1 MYFWLR
7 LGLDKVEKAAIVAR
21 PGDFYGPHFM
31 PSSLTS
37 TASQSSATLPLRTAL
52 LSPRSAEREQMHRLL
67 LAHPSIQIVAAV
79 GALDEV
85 DWSTIRLIICDLE
98 GDPERLLGRLCKRP
112 PNVDVILISADSQWA
127 AHAYE
132 ADAVDFLV
140 KPVEKAR
147 LSRTIR
153 RLLRLDWSTETKDA
167 EASAR
172 MFVPFDRG
180 RRLVSTD
187 EICAIQ
193 AIGNYT
199 QVRLAGGATEVV
211 MRSLRGWEESLA
223 TGAFLRIHRSTL
235 ANTRRIRRIEMATD
249 GDGALAE
256 LDGLND
262 MLAVSRRLLPAVRAA
277 LTSAHP

>member
-1 MYFWLR
+1 
-7 LGLDKVEKAAIVAR
+7 
-21 PGDFYGPHFM
+21 M

-37 TASQSSATLPLRTAL
+37 TSPHNSATLPLRTAL
-52 LSPRSAEREQMHRLL
+52 LNPRPEEREQMHRLL
-67 LAHPSIQIVAAV
+67 LAHPSIEVVTSV
-79 GALDEV
+79 GTLDEI
-85 DWSTIRLIICDLE
+85 DWSMIRLIVCDLE
-98 GDPERLLGRLCKRP
+98 SDAERLIARLCKRP
-112 PNVDVILISADSQWA
+112 SNVDVILISADPKWA

-132 ADAVDFLV
+132 ADALDFLV
-140 KPVEKAR
+140 KPVEKVR

-167 EASAR
+167 EAGTR

-211 MRSLRGWEESLA
+211 MRSLRGWEESLVP
-223 TGAFLRIHRSTL
+223 GAFLRIHRSTL
-235 ANTRRIRRIEMATD
+235 ANAKRIRRIEMAAD

-256 LDGLND
+256 LDGLAD
-262 MLAVSRRLLPAVRAA
+262 TLAVSRRLLPAVRAA
-277 LTSAHP
+277 LTSVHP

>member
-1 MYFWLR
+1 
-7 LGLDKVEKAAIVAR
+7 
-21 PGDFYGPHFM
+21 M

-37 TASQSSATLPLRTAL
+37 TTPQSSVLPLRTAL
-52 LSPRSAEREQMHRLL
+52 LNPDPAERAEMHRLL
-67 LAHPSIQIVAAV
+67 LAHPSI
-79 GALDEV
+79 EV
-85 DWSTIRLIICDLE
+85 VTSAGTLVEIDWSTIRLIICDLE
-98 GDPERLLGRLCKRP
+98 SDSERLLARLCKRP
-112 PNVDVILISADSQWA
+112 SSVDVILISADPKWA

-132 ADAVDFLV
+132 ADALDFLV
-140 KPVEKAR
+140 KPVEKVR

-153 RLLRLDWSTETKDA
+153 RLLRLDWSTEPKDA
-167 EASAR
+167 EAGTR

-199 QVRLAGGATEVV
+199 QVRLAGGTTEVV

-223 TGAFLRIHRSTL
+223 SGAFLRIHRSTL
-235 ANTRRIRRIEMATD
+235 ANAKRIRRIEMAAD

-262 MLAVSRRLLPAVRAA
+262 TLAVSRRLLPAVRAA
-277 LTSAHP
+277 LTSVHP

>member
-1 MYFWLR
+1 
-7 LGLDKVEKAAIVAR
+7 
-21 PGDFYGPHFM
+21 M

-37 TASQSSATLPLRTAL
+37 TTPQSSATLPLRTAL
-52 LSPRSAEREQMHRLL
+52 LNPRPEEREQMHRLL
-67 LAHPSIQIVAAV
+67 LAHPSIEVVAAV

-85 DWSTIRLIICDLE
+85 DWSAIRLIICDLE
-98 GDPERLLGRLCKRP
+98 SNAERLLDRLCKRP
-112 PNVDVILISADSQWA
+112 PNVDVILISADPKWA
-127 AHAYE
+127 AHSYE

-140 KPVEKAR
+140 KPVEKVR

-167 EASAR
+167 EAGAR

-211 MRSLRGWEESLA
+211 MRSLRGWEDSLA
-223 TGAFLRIHRSTL
+223 PGAFLRIHRSTL
-235 ANTRRIRRIEMATD
+235 ANTKRIRRIEMAAD

-262 MLAVSRRLLPAVRAA
+262 TLAVSRRLLPAVRAA
-277 LTSAHP
+277 LTSVHP